1 MFDTVKMKLVN
12 IHIEKE
18 TFENIGNVK
27 TTTYLDRETGVLND
41 RYMLEQE
48 EIPYIVYYSNTK
60 SLIIQLSIPKF
71 LYGQNIR
78 VINKKDINTFWERF
92 EQKLKEL
99 LGIVVERSKW
109 IVQRIDV
116 CWNFKVGNKVSDYI
130 KYLGTRKLPYKNTYC
145 INQSETVIYK
155 NKSSRIMFYDK
166 QKECKVNK
174 QPEDII
180 SKAEG
185 ILRMEI
191 SPSYKN
197 IQEIYSDR
205 KAIDVLT
212 VYFFKVVTQRVMEQI
227 SFNESGLNIVNLSYD
242 WLLNQKINRVESVIG
257 FNSINNFIGDTM
269 TKEIYGSTYYTRK
282 KWGEEIDFLEFN
294 QLNNLVID
302 YCSIE

>member
-18 TFENIGNVK
+18 VFENIGNVK
-27 TTTYLDRETGVLND
+27 TTTYYDRETGVLND
-41 RYMLEQE
+41 RYMLEQD

-71 LYGQNIR
+71 LYGQNVH
-78 VINKKDINTFWERF
+78 VINKSDINTFWERL

-99 LGIVVERSKW
+99 FGIIVERSKW

-130 KYLGTRKLPYKNTYC
+130 KYLGTKKLPYKSTYC

-180 SKAEG
+180 SRAEG

-197 IQEIYSDR
+197 IQEIYADR
-205 KAIDVLT
+205 KAIEVLT
-212 VYFFKVVTQRVMEQI
+212 VYFFKIITQKVMEQI
-227 SFNESGLNIVNLSYD
+227 SFNESGVNIMNLSYE
-242 WLLNQKINRVESVIG
+242 WLSNQKINRVETVIG
-257 FNSINNFIGDTM
+257 FNTINNYLGDTI
-269 TKEIYGSTYYTRK
+269 TKEIYGSTYYARK
-282 KWGEEIDFLEFN
+282 KWVEEIEFLKLN
-294 QLNNLVID
+294 QLSDLVID
-302 YCSIE
+302 YKSIE

>member
-27 TTTYLDRETGVLND
+27 TTTYYDRETGVLND

-71 LYGQNIR
+71 LYGQNVR
-78 VINKKDINTFWERF
+78 VINKSDINTFWDRF
-92 EQKLKEL
+92 EQKLKGL
-99 LGIVVERSKW
+99 FGIIVERSKW

-130 KYLGTRKLPYKNTYC
+130 KYLGTKKLPYKSTYC

-166 QKECKVNK
+166 EKECKVNK

-212 VYFFKVVTQRVMEQI
+212 VNFFKIITQKVMEQI
-227 SFNESGLNIVNLSYD
+227 SFHESGLNIMNLSYE
-242 WLLNQKINRVESVIG
+242 WLSNQKINRVETVIG
-257 FNSINNFIGDTM
+257 FNTINNYLGDTM
-269 TKEIYGSTYYTRK
+269 TKEIYGSTYYARK
-282 KWGEEIDFLEFN
+282 KWGEEMDFQVIN
-294 QLNNLVID
+294 QLSDLVID

>member
-1 MFDTVKMKLVN
+1 MFDTVRMRLAD

-18 TFENIGNVK
+18 TFRNIGNVK
-27 TTTYLDRETGVLND
+27 TTTYYDSETGVLND
-41 RYMLEQE
+41 RYILKHE
-48 EIPYIVYYSNTK
+48 EFPYIVYYSNTK

-71 LYGQNIR
+71 LYGENIS
-78 VINKKDINTFWERF
+78 VINKGDIKSFWERF
-92 EQKLKEL
+92 EQRLKVL

-109 IVQRIDV
+109 IVQRVDV

-130 KYLGTRKLPYKNTYC
+130 KYLGTKRLPYKSTNC

-180 SKAEG
+180 SRAEG
-185 ILRMEI
+185 VLRMEI

-212 VYFFKVVTQRVMEQI
+212 VNFFKLITQRVLEQI
-227 SFNESGLNIVNLSYD
+227 SFSESRLNIMNLSYD
-242 WLLNQKINRVESVIG
+242 WLLNRKINRVESIIG
-257 FNSINNFIGDTM
+257 FNAIRNFIGDTM
-269 TKEIYGSTYYTRK
+269 TKEIYGSTYYARK
-282 KWGEEIDFLEFN
+282 KWVDEIGFLEFN
-294 QLNNLVID
+294 QLSDLVID
-302 YCSIE
+302 YCSLE